1 MLDTLT
7 SAFLALMTVHHLTFM
22 MIGVGVGLV
31 VGVLPGVGGLVG
43 LTILLPF
50 LYGMDQSAA
59 LAMLI
64 GVLAVSP
71 TADTF
76 ASVLMGIPGS
86 TASQA
91 TVLDGFPLSKNG
103 QAARALSAA
112 FSASLVG
119 GVFGAVV
126 LTGFV
131 IVARPVILSFG
142 AAELFALTLFGLS
155 MVGVLSGKNLMKGV
169 ATATLGVA
177 FGVVGSAPAT
187 GEYRMEFGWLYLM
200 DGIPLVVVALGLFA
214 VPEIV
219 DLLRSQSSISTKAT
233 DLGTGWL
240 QGIKDTWT
248 YRWLVLRCSGLGAII
263 GAIPGPGGSAVDWI
277 AYGHVVQT
285 SKDRSQ
291 FGKGD
296 IRGVIA
302 PESANNSC
310 MGGALI
316 PTLLFGIPGSG
327 STAVFLAAMVLLGI
341 QPGPA
346 MADPARGLNLTYVVV
361 WSLAIASVVG
371 TALCI
376 LISPWISR
384 LTTIRYSLIAP
395 FMIMVISVA
404 AFQATRSLEDMVVLI
419 VTGVLGVLL
428 RRFGWPRPAFL
439 IGFALATEAERYLYQ
454 AVQFSGWEFISRP
467 LVITIIVITVASIW
481 LGVRKKP
488 GETSAS
494 IDTEGAAAQ
503 APAGQVWPQ
512 ILFGGFVF
520 AVFALAFWES
530 RGLSTLGGI
539 FPTGMSIVGMAAT
552 ALTLLPLARGRL
564 NSTANFDGEQAA
576 RSEDFKGGAW
586 AIIGWL
592 VGFVCLISLLGFFAA
607 LVAFFLAFL
616 RIVARVSWVRTLIL
630 TAIAAVS
637 MLAIA
642 DLLNLVMPEG
652 LAQLYFDLPWPFR

>member
-7 SAFLALMTVHHLTFM
+7 SALLTLLTFHHLAFM
-22 MIGVGVGLV
+22 MVGVGVGLV

-43 LTILLPF
+43 LTLLLPF
-50 LYGMDQSAA
+50 LYGMEQSAA

-91 TVLDGFPLSKNG
+91 TVLDGFPLSKRG
-103 QAARALSAA
+103 EAARALSAA

-142 AAELFALTLFGLS
+142 AAELFALTIFGLS
-155 MVGVLSGKNLMKGV
+155 MVGVLSGSNLAKGI
-169 ATATLGVA
+169 ATAALGVA
-177 FGVVGSAPAT
+177 FGAVGSAPAT

-219 DLLRSQSSISTKAT
+219 DLLRSQSSISGKAT
-233 DLGTGWL
+233 ELGTGWV
-240 QGIKDTWT
+240 QGIKDTWK
-248 YRWLVLRCSGLGAII
+248 YKWLVLRCSGLGAII

-291 FGKGD
+291 FGNGD

-327 STAVFLAAMVLLGI
+327 ATAVFLAAMVLLGI

-371 TALCI
+371 TGLCI

-384 LTTIRYSLIAP
+384 LTTIRYTLIAP
-395 FMIMVISVA
+395 FMIMVISIA

-419 VTGVLGVLL
+419 ATGILGVML

-454 AVQFSGWEFISRP
+454 AVQFSGWGFVGRP
-467 LVITIIVITVASIW
+467 LVIAIIVITVASIW
-481 LGVRKKP
+481 LGLRKSP
-488 GETSAS
+488 GETATA
-494 IDTEGAAAQ
+494 INTEGPAAQ
-503 APAGQVWPQ
+503 ASARQLWPQ
-512 ILFGGFVF
+512 LVFGGFVLAIF
-520 AVFALAFWES
+520 AFTFWES
-530 RGLSTLGGI
+530 RSLSMLGGI
-539 FPTGMSIVGMAAT
+539 FPTGMALVGMAAT
-552 ALTLLPLARGRL
+552 ALTMLPLLRGKL
-564 NSTANFDGEQAA
+564 ESTANFDAEETERAD
-576 RSEDFKGGAW
+576 DFRGGPWAVLAW
-586 AIIGWL
+586 LI
-592 VGFVCLISLLGFFAA
+592 GFVVAISLVGFFAA
-607 LVAFFLAFL
+607 LVVFFLAFL
-616 RIVARVSWVRTLIL
+616 TIVARVSWVRTLAL
-630 TAIAAVS
+630 TAVAAIS
-637 MLAIA
+637 MLVLA
-642 DLLNLVMPEG
+642 DLLSLVMPSG
-652 LAQLYFDLPWPFR
+652 LIQIYFDLPWPFR